1 MCPQELPELVYLHP
15 PLTIFIMEQR
25 AFGRMVLVGTHV
37 VQNLVQFGPRDQE
50 EWKDE
55 EEEPVG
61 MALYIA
67 HMLVVQRPK

>member
-15 PLTIFIMEQR
+15 PLTIFIIEQR

-55 EEEPVG
+55 EEEPEG
-61 MALYIA
+61 MEPTIA
-67 HMLVVQRPK
+67 HMLVV

>member
-1 MCPQELPELVYLHP
+1 MCPQELPELVFLHP

-25 AFGRMVLVGTHV
+25 AFGRLVLVGTHV

-55 EEEPVG
+55 EEVPEG
-61 MALYIA
+61 MEHFIA
-67 HMLVVQRPK
+67 HMFVV